1 MPLFSNKDTESV
13 VNGIM
18 EKTGVTGNYTKQE
31 SAWEF
36 EEFGSQRSGIMGH
49 KYLVVD
55 KTWIR
60 LDVFEIIPYIFTGI
74 IQGRWYNK
82 VVPLFEKHGIEIDY
96 TLRGF
101 SYHRPKPLKER
112 INYRLHK
119 IPKIIKNKLELQKLR
134 KKYE

>member
-1 MPLFSNKDTESV
+1 MC
-13 VNGIM
+13 
-18 EKTGVTGNYTKQE
+18 
-31 SAWEF
+31 
-36 EEFGSQRSGIMGH
+36 H